1 MNISLSKTTLFVLIM
16 LVLNGCQ
23 TNKQD
28 HEKMIEFGEQYTQ
41 AWNSKVP
48 EKMASYYAEDGSLT
62 INNGTPSIGREQLAE
77 TARSF
82 MEAFPDMVLTMDSLV
97 ADANTY
103 RYHWTFVGT
112 NTGPEG
118 TGNKVDFSG
127 FERWTMNEEG
137 LVQKSIGTFDA
148 EDYEN
153 QLKGSQGKTED
164 VARITKTI
172 ENYFNGYMQSDEEML
187 LKAFDTENGAMKI
200 ISNADQGNEKAEN
213 IPFKDLVQRW
223 SSREKF
229 SQEILDNSSLEILE
243 IDEVDGKIAS
253 ARIRMQVGDTVYI
266 DILSLHKMNG
276 QWKIT
281 NKIFLVAE

>member
-1 MNISLSKTTLFVLIM
+1 MNIPLLKTTAVGIIFLIVL
-16 LVLNGCQ
+16 GCGP
-23 TNKQD
+23 KKSD
-28 HEKMIEFGEQYTQ
+28 HEKMIEFGEKYTQ
-41 AWNSKVP
+41 AWNSGMP
-48 EKMASYYAEDGSLT
+48 ENMASFYAEDGTLT
-62 INNGTPSIGREQLAE
+62 INEGTPSVGRDQLAE
-77 TARSF
+77 TAQSF

-97 ADANTY
+97 ADGDTY

-112 NTGPEG
+112 YTGPGG

-127 FERWTMNEEG
+127 FERWTINEEG

-148 EDYEN
+148 EEYQR
-153 QLKGSQGKTED
+153 QLEGNNGDMALITET
-164 VARITKTI
+164 V

-200 ISNADQGNEKAEN
+200 ISTKGESEAAEN
-213 IPFKDLVQRW
+213 IPFSELVQRW

-229 SQEILDNSSLEILE
+229 SQEVLDNSSLEILE

-253 ARIRMQVGDTVYI
+253 ARISMKVDETVYI
-266 DILSLHKMNG
+266 DILSLHKMND

-281 NKIFLVAE
+281 NKIFMVAE